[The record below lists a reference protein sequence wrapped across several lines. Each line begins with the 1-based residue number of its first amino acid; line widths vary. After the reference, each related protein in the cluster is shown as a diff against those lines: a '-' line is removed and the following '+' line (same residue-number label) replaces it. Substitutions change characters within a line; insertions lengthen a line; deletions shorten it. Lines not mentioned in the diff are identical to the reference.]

1 MGDNLIFD
9 HGNERLHQINYGM
22 ARQLSTAMYKNW
34 EKVLQN
40 IPNLPLNEREIEQH
54 FGSLEIRGKNP
65 AESMFGVLGRRGVTL
80 NDLKTSFEKI
90 RFEDGLRIIGYPNEN
105 LQSIALFPEK
115 ITITPGSPLVLECH
129 STGFPFPKHQFL
141 KDGHPIFEGNPLVI
155 ENAR

>member
-1 MGDNLIFD
+1 MENNI
-9 HGNERLHQINYGM
+9 E
-22 ARQLSTAMYKNW
+22 
-34 EKVLQN
+34 N
-40 IPNLPLNEREIEQH
+40 IPNLLLNEREIQQY
-54 FGSLEIRGKNP
+54 FGSLEIRGKKTAN
-65 AESMFGVLGRRGVTL
+65 SIISILGRRGVKL
-80 NDLKTSFEKI
+80 NDLRLSFEKI